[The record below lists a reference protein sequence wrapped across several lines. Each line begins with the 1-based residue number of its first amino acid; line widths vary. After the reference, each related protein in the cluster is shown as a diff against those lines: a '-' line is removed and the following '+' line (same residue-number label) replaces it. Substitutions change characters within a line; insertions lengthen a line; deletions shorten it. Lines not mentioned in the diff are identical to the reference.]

1 MEKIENQ
8 IKQYKNKITELIKKL
23 NDSQTIEEQKKIN
36 SEMIKEQEFLNNL
49 YEIYNDIKIENSK
62 TNSKDSKF
70 YNNKTTNILEEK
82 NNISVQKSHN
92 KEN

>member
-36 SEMIKEQEFLNNL
+36 SEIIKEEEFLNNL
-49 YEIYNDIKIENSK
+49 YEIY
-62 TNSKDSKF
+62 KDRK
-70 YNNKTTNILEEK
+70 
-82 NNISVQKSHN
+82 
-92 KEN
+92 